1 MGVGQFRELGNEL
14 RQFREGLGIP
24 GYVLAERLGWSATK
38 VSRIE
43 NGLTSASEIDVLRY
57 AAHCGVGAESIDGLI
72 DMCREPGAAG
82 YWMSNR
88 LSTLIL
94 HETTATSSSS
104 YSPLA
109 VPGLLQT
116 HEYATELIA
125 AEGLEP
131 VFLRFWVSTRMERQC
146 VLHGRMFQFFIH
158 EQALRLPVGG
168 NALMNE
174 QLLKLV
180 LLAEQSHLVIRV
192 VPSALGARSIFEGEF
207 VLFRYTGHRPLVYLP
222 SVGLYLEDQG
232 QVSSYE
238 EKLSRLSQVALDR
251 GESREKLVALASEF
265 DRPEDSPDAPDH
277 LAEEQL

>member
-24 GYVLAERLGWSATK
+24 GYVLADRLGWSATK

-57 AAHCGVGAESIDGLI
+57 AAHCGVGAESIDGLLE
-72 DMCREPGAAG
+72 MCREPGTSG

-94 HETTATSSSS
+94 HETTAVSSAS

-116 HEYATELIA
+116 QEYAAELIA
-125 AEGLEP
+125 AEGLDP
-131 VFLRFWVSTRMERQC
+131 ALVKYWVETRMERQ
-146 VLHGRMFQFFIH
+146 LGLNGRPFQFFIH
-158 EQALRLPVGG
+158 DQALRLPVGG
-168 NALMNE
+168 NQVMNE

-180 LLAEQSHLVIRV
+180 LLAEQPHVTIRV
-192 VPSALGARSIFEGEF
+192 VPAALGARSIFEGEF
-207 VLFRYTGHRPLVYLP
+207 VLFHYGEHRPLVYLP
-222 SVGLYLEDQG
+222 SVGLYLEEPG
-232 QVSSYE
+232 QVTGYR
-238 EKLSRLSQVALDR
+238 EKLTRLSKVALDR
-251 GESREKLVALASEF
+251 GKSREKLAALASEF
-265 DRPEDSPDAPDH
+265 DRPKDPSDVPGNV
-277 LAEEQL
+277 AEEQL